1 MGLLFAVNVW
11 KKIEDFLIKK
21 CIPFTANNKSKN
33 AQAHDL
39 KILDC
44 SISYHQNTL
53 TPSQHLKINFILTS
67 TPPQSLNIK
76 P

>member
-53 TPSQHLKINFILTS
+53 TPSQHLKNKLYPNLYPTPIL
-67 TPPQSLNIK
+67 K
-76 P
+76 Y